1 MRRKARFFMSEILE
15 ITMVVS
21 FGASWPLN
29 VMKAWKS
36 RTTKGKSLPFLC
48 LIFFGYIAGIASKL
62 MNAAYMADFAN
73 KWYVLFFYVLNLV
86 MVGTDLVLY
95 YRNYLLDKKA
105 AE

>member
-1 MRRKARFFMSEILE
+1 MAEILE
-15 ITMVVS
+15 IIMIVS

-29 VMKAWKS
+29 VMKSWKA
-36 RTTKGKSLPFLC
+36 RTTKGKSLAFLC

-62 MNAAYMADFAN
+62 VSETYMASISE

-86 MVGTDLVLY
+86 MVGADLVLY

-105 AE
+105 EKDLSK